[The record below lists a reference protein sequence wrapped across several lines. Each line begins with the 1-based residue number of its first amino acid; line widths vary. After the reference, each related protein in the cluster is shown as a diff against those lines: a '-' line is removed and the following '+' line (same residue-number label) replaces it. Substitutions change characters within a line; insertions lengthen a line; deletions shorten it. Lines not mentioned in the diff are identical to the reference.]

1 MARAVAASQQT
12 QRDEE
17 ALMVA
22 LAVSAAEVAAVDA
35 ADLDSR
41 HDVGVASSR
50 GAAAADE
57 VDPTVGPGIAD
68 DAAASGV
75 PSVAPEAETV
85 AAPQAGPPGTPW
97 DARGDPGAA
106 PHAAGEAP
114 AVYSLC
120 LDDGVSSAAPNPE
133 DAAGFVDALDLWWDA
148 ADQAHA
154 GDASAVVSVG
164 GAPDSDDDW
173 EILEDPF

>member
-1 MARAVAASQQT
+1 
-12 QRDEE
+12 
-17 ALMVA
+17 MVA

-75 PSVAPEAETV
+75 PSVAPEV
-85 AAPQAGPPGTPW
+85 AI
-97 DARGDPGAA
+97 ARG
-106 PHAAGEAP
+106 AGDF
-114 AVYSLC
+114 C
-120 LDDGVSSAAPNPE
+120 SAA
-133 DAAGFVDALDLWWDA
+133 
-148 ADQAHA
+148 
-154 GDASAVVSVG
+154 
-164 GAPDSDDDW
+164 
-173 EILEDPF
+173 